1 MHNFVPLHSRL
12 ANNEAVEQLVR
23 LLGFCNCKIA
33 LGLEDFLVIK
43 KLLLALLLLGLSLVV
58 RELE

>member
-1 MHNFVPLHSRL
+1 MHNLVPLHLHL
-12 ANNEAVEQLVR
+12 ANNEATEQLVR
-23 LLGFCNCKIA
+23 LLGFFNCKIA